1 MNDQTQQQSTD
12 QSNTS
17 TEGESTS
24 DEGQLQGAENTS
36 ATETSGEST
45 TQAPLGIDPSA
56 PVVEVALQFKP
67 KEQEPAPAVKQA
79 VKQASAPAP
88 SSSQNVTKIEQQ
100 LVSYM
105 DGMTPSIALDPKVGG
120 QEGFN
125 SVRDLFP
132 ASKVHACDVF
142 RCQRVERTLAFHF
155 VEIAPWKIEFH
166 LAVRQLHDAFSE
178 LFINTRYTNCVPLTD
193 QLGCNVVEL
202 FLDVVRKL
210 LFHVDHD
217 REVRVGHHVFLLL
230 EAASTAAAI
239 STTTATTVTPTVTAA
254 TALVTTLTLL
264 TAVVTT
270 TIASLL
276 VSRWLTH
283 SLRVKV

>member
-1 MNDQTQQQSTD
+1 MGKNRHNRQQGANSMNDQTQQQSTD

-120 QEGFN
+120 QYQNFLFNMLRTVLNNSDQDQFRREWMTILNVFNKNKEGVFHEN
-125 SVRDLFP
+125 YIMRFPQHWNLSDSEGALFRRLIAVIIQTAAPDNRASFGSNVRLD
-132 ASKVHACDVF
+132 
-142 RCQRVERTLAFHF
+142 T
-155 VEIAPWKIEFH
+155 
-166 LAVRQLHDAFSE
+166 
-178 LFINTRYTNCVPLTD
+178 
-193 QLGCNVVEL
+193 VVEGL
-202 FLDVVRKL
+202 NAVQKNNFLN
-210 LFHVDHD
+210 FY
-217 REVRVGHHVFLLL
+217 
-230 EAASTAAAI
+230 A
-239 STTTATTVTPTVTAA
+239 
-254 TALVTTLTLL
+254 
-264 TAVVTT
+264 
-270 TIASLL
+270 
-276 VSRWLTH
+276 
-283 SLRVKV
+283 